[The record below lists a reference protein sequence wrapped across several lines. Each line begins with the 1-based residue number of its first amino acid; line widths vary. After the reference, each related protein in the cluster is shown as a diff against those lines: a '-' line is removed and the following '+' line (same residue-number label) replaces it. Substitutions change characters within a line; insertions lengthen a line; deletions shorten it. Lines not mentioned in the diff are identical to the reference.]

1 MIGNLIA
8 QRQPE
13 ALELARKIVDG
24 HVLTDSGLT
33 TILAQALVDE
43 AATYED
49 RRLAFMH
56 PSILCANGEYYDF
69 TDPDAFSWDIEVI
82 AAGLRAP
89 RFTAQTRSL
98 GTYSIL
104 QHSVLASYIV
114 PKGFELEALLH
125 DAQES
130 VLGDKA
136 TPFKILLPD
145 YKHYEDAAE
154 RAVRR
159 KYGLPETMSREVKH
173 ADVVML
179 ATEKRDIMPN
189 PEDEWEMLRDIKPL
203 DFPIEVWDVEHA
215 RKVFLD
221 RFADLTA

>member
-1 MIGNLIA
+1 MTFNLVN
-8 QRQPE
+8 QREYE
-13 ALELARKIVDG
+13 ALTYAKIVADG
-24 HVLTDSGLT
+24 GVLAESEVRV
-33 TILAQALVDE
+33 LANALLREE
-43 AATYED
+43 ARYED

-69 TDPDAFSWDIEVI
+69 TNPDAFSWDIQVI

-89 RFTAQTRSL
+89 RFTAQTRSK
-98 GTYSIL
+98 GTYSIA
-104 QHSVLASYIV
+104 QHSLLASYIV

-145 YKHYEDAAE
+145 YKHYEDIAE
-154 RAVRR
+154 ASVRR
-159 KYGLPETMSREVKH
+159 RYGLPPTMSPEVKH
-173 ADVVML
+173 ADLVML

-189 PEDEWEMLRDIKPL
+189 PEDEWAMLKGVETLP
-203 DFPIEVWDVEHA
+203 FEIEVWDVERA
-215 RKVFLD
+215 RDAFIA

>member
-1 MIGNLIA
+1 MIGNLLA

-13 ALELARKIVDG
+13 ALDIARKIVDG
-24 HVLTDSGLT
+24 SILTDNALA

-69 TDPDAFSWDIEVI
+69 TDPDSFSWDIEVI

-89 RFTAQTRSL
+89 RFTAQTRSK

-104 QHSVLASYIV
+104 QHSVLASYNV

-145 YKHYEDAAE
+145 YKHYEDLAE

-159 KYGLPETMSREVKH
+159 RYGLPETMSPEVKH
-173 ADVVML
+173 ADLVML

-189 PEDEWEMLRDIKPL
+189 PEDEWEMLKAVKPSEY
-203 DFPIEVWDVEHA
+203 PIEVWDVEHA
-215 RKVFLD
+215 RKVFLA